1 MQRQVRQPDGERPRV
16 ALICDEFSL
25 PRLAQRH
32 QADRNPP
39 GRGAGRHGRA
49 AVLQP
54 ARRRR
59 GVHGDHRRDRRGAI
73 ELARTGVTFEQA
85 AIEWLRWGEARARL
99 EALDARR
106 PPLALDVPPAPEFGA
121 LPVNQITT
129 RRIEAWKIRW
139 LRRARRAPAGRQ
151 AAGDPARDLCSEKR
165 GSRLI
170 ERSRMSATGA
180 AVARWIRDPRGSAP
194 GSLSCSTLLARG
206 RQASAGRLPAG
217 TRTRS
222 TRQRLRCSRSQ
233 SPPCPSRRATRRRRV
248 RGPR

>member
-1 MQRQVRQPDGERPRV
+1 
-16 ALICDEFSL
+16 
-25 PRLAQRH
+25 LAV
-32 QADRNPP
+32 
-39 GRGAGRHGRA
+39 HG
-49 AVLQP
+49 

-59 GVHGDHRRDRRGAI
+59 YFDRRSAQAVLRRSLTDAQRGAI

-194 GSLSCSTLLARG
+194 ARC
-206 RQASAGRLPAG
+206 RAR
-217 TRTRS
+217 
-222 TRQRLRCSRSQ
+222 
-233 SPPCPSRRATRRRRV
+233 PC
-248 RGPR
+248 